1 MDASQFFVRA
11 GGPVEKPRNPSAHFA
26 GAARK
31 AGTRGLLLFGY
42 FLLRQEKVTRPSAGG
57 RNARRAGE
65 QPGVNAQ
72 KRNRGHWTPVYAE
85 VTATKRAA
93 SNDTKRHPADKQS
106 STLTTRSVTTSPCCS
121 FHSPLTAPPAA
132 FTG

>member
-72 KRNRGHWTPVYAE
+72 KETEENKHQPTPRRFT
-85 VTATKRAA
+85 TAKPVSD
-93 SNDTKRHPADKQS
+93 SNET
-106 STLTTRSVTTSPCCS
+106 
-121 FHSPLTAPPAA
+121 
-132 FTG
+132 